1 MSSILQVTSLKD
13 VKPFK
18 SGWKVHVKVLHSWKQ
33 YNAVHGDTLEIVL
46 SDENGNKIHASCKKT
61 YMESKAFFM
70 LAHGDVIGQVMEL
83 GELET
88 IQVAGNPRR
97 KVEFTLRDI

>member
-1 MSSILQVTSLKD
+1 MSSIMQVTSFKD

-46 SDENGNKIHASCKKT
+46 YDENVS
-61 YMESKAFFM
+61 FVF
-70 LAHGDVIGQVMEL
+70 
-83 GELET
+83 
-88 IQVAGNPRR
+88 
-97 KVEFTLRDI
+97 